1 MAEMTPERIAEMKAW
16 GERMSYLMERHGRK
30 TIPQMC
36 EELEAA
42 QQEIADLREALQ
54 SVLPVLEWKHAP
66 DYARVP
72 AVTRIKAALA
82 SRPPGETGGTT

>member
-1 MAEMTPERIAEMKAW
+1 MAEMTPERIAEMRTRFAAYDAY
-16 GERMSYLMERHGRK
+16 SDVV
-30 TIPQMC
+30 
-36 EELEAA
+36 EALDALSRA